1 MDWNSLKQ
9 SLSPKQRFNRDVLW
23 NLGSLAILGA
33 ALIVFNFVI
42 GKYLGESA
50 LGVFNQVYAIYIVL
64 SQLAVGGVHTS
75 VLKHVSYHQDNPQK
89 CSHIMT
95 TALLLGFLLS
105 CAVCG
110 VAYVGSD
117 LTGRFLDSPGVT
129 TGLRL
134 ALPGLLFFSLNK
146 ILLNTLNG
154 ARNMRAFAVFNA
166 LRFFLILLTIIVLIV
181 LRKPA
186 ETLPLAFS
194 VAEVLLFLG
203 LLFYVTTRLFTLR
216 LPAAMRGWLGEHF
229 SFGLRGMLSGIV
241 ADLNTRVDVLMLGLF
256 LDDDRVGIYSMAA
269 ILAEGFFMLPVAIQR
284 NVNPILGR
292 CFNDGDSA
300 KIEEVARKIRRLLHP
315 GMALVGLAACLA
327 YPLLMKLAFPDKDF
341 IASWPA
347 FCILMIGVVAH
358 SGYAP
363 MGGILF
369 LGGRPGMQTV
379 LMVLVVVGNAVLNAV
394 LIPVFD
400 INGAA
405 AATGC
410 AYALQAILILVFAS
424 RLFGVKLWR

>member
-9 SLSPKQRFNRDVLW
+9 SLSPRQRFNRDVLW
-23 NLGSLAILGA
+23 NLGSLAILGVA
-33 ALIVFNFVI
+33 GIVLNFVI

-95 TALLLGFLLS
+95 TALLLAFLLS

-110 VAYVGSD
+110 IAYLGSD
-117 LTGRFLDSPGVT
+117 LTGNFLDSPGVT

-154 ARNMRAFAVFNA
+154 ARNMRAFAVFSA
-166 LRFFLILLTIIVLIV
+166 LRFILILLTIIALIV

-186 ETLPLAFS
+186 EILPLAFS
-194 VAEVLLFLG
+194 VAEVLLFAG
-203 LLFYVTTRLFTLR
+203 LLTYVTTRLFALR
-216 LPAAMRGWLGEHF
+216 LPGSIRGWLGEHF
-229 SFGLRGMLSGIV
+229 SFGVRGVLSGIV
-241 ADLNTRVDVLMLGLF
+241 SDLNTRVDVLMLGFF
-256 LDDDRVGIYSMAA
+256 LNDDRVGVYSMAA
-269 ILAEGFFMLPVAIQR
+269 ILAEGFFMLPVVIQR
-284 NVNPILGR
+284 NVNPILGK
-292 CFNDGDSA
+292 CFA
-300 KIEEVARKIRRLLHP
+300 EEDTDRIQIVARKIRRLLHP
-315 GMALVGLAACLA
+315 GMALIGLGACLA
-327 YPLLMKLAFPDKDF
+327 YPLLMRLAFPGKDF
-341 IASWPA
+341 VASWPA
-347 FCILMIGVVAH
+347 FCILMAGVVVL

-369 LGGRPGMQTV
+369 QGGRPGMQTV
-379 LMVLVVVGNAVLNAV
+379 LMVLVVLGNAAMNAV
-394 LIPVFD
+394 LIPIFQ
-400 INGAA
+400 INGSA

-410 AYALQAILILVFAS
+410 AYVLQAILILVFAR